1 MSAHMKKEL
10 EKLKKLIFSLG
21 TQVDENV
28 EMAARAFDLGDTSMV
43 EKVIQNDKNIDQ
55 LEVEVEEACL
65 KALALYQ
72 PVAIDLRFIVAV
84 LKMTNDLERMSDLAA
99 GVAKNALIYNDR
111 KEQNI
116 ASISLSP
123 MSELV
128 TSIVRKS
135 IDSLL
140 QLDSDLAR
148 EVTQEDQV
156 IDEMKREMKANII
169 KAINQDPAKTEPLVA
184 LLMASNRLER
194 IGDHATNIAEDVIY
208 MVEAEIVRH
217 QDLDKKTVQLIVR
230 LTYFLNYASSN
241 NQVDRYRSP
250 VSHTIVTISL
260 PSFSGRFACSTAAY
274 TLPPAEIPQRIPSS
288 FAN

>member
-1 MSAHMKKEL
+1 MSVHMKKEL
-10 EKLKKLIFSLG
+10 DKLKKLIFALG

-28 EMAARAFDLGDTSMV
+28 ELAAQAFDKGDNALV
-43 EKVIQNDKNIDQ
+43 EKVIQSDKNVDQ

-99 GVAKNALIYNDR
+99 GVAKNAILYNKR
-111 KEQNI
+111 KNT
-116 ASISLSP
+116 ALSISLNPISD
-123 MSELV
+123 LV
-128 TSIVRKS
+128 TSIVRKC

-140 QLDSDLAR
+140 QLDAELAR
-148 EVTQEDQV
+148 EVTQDDQE
-156 IDEMKREMKANII
+156 IDSMKKDI
-169 KAINQDPAKTEPLVA
+169 KTKIQDAISKEPSETESLIA

-217 QDLDKKTVQLIVR
+217 QDL
-230 LTYFLNYASSN
+230 
-241 NQVDRYRSP
+241 
-250 VSHTIVTISL
+250 
-260 PSFSGRFACSTAAY
+260 G
-274 TLPPAEIPQRIPSS
+274 
-288 FAN
+288 

>member
-1 MSAHMKKEL
+1 MSVHMKKEL
-10 EKLKKLIFSLG
+10 DNLKKLIFALG

-28 EMAARAFDLGDTSMV
+28 ELAAQAFDKGDNALV
-43 EKVIQNDKNIDQ
+43 EKVIQSDKNVDQ

-99 GVAKNALIYNDR
+99 GVAKNAILYNKR
-111 KEQNI
+111 KNT
-116 ASISLSP
+116 ALSISLNPLSD
-123 MSELV
+123 LV
-128 TSIVRKS
+128 TSIVRKC

-140 QLDSDLAR
+140 QLDAELAR
-148 EVTQEDQV
+148 EVTQDDQE
-156 IDEMKREMKANII
+156 IDSMKKDI
-169 KAINQDPAKTEPLVA
+169 KTKIQDAISKEPSETESLIA

-217 QDLDKKTVQLIVR
+217 QDL
-230 LTYFLNYASSN
+230 
-241 NQVDRYRSP
+241 
-250 VSHTIVTISL
+250 
-260 PSFSGRFACSTAAY
+260 G
-274 TLPPAEIPQRIPSS
+274 
-288 FAN
+288 

>member
-1 MSAHMKKEL
+1 MKKEL

-28 EMAARAFDLGDTSMV
+28 EMAARAFDLGDISIV
-43 EKVIQNDKNIDQ
+43 EKVIQTDKNIDQ

-99 GVAKNALIYNDR
+99 GVAKNAIIYNDR
-111 KEQNI
+111 KERKNI

-148 EVTQEDQV
+148 EVTQDDQV
-156 IDEMKREMKANII
+156 IDEMKTEIKANILD
-169 KAINQDPAKTEPLVA
+169 AINQDPKQTEPLVA

-217 QDLDKKTVQLIVR
+217 QDL
-230 LTYFLNYASSN
+230 
-241 NQVDRYRSP
+241 
-250 VSHTIVTISL
+250 
-260 PSFSGRFACSTAAY
+260 G
-274 TLPPAEIPQRIPSS
+274 
-288 FAN
+288 

>member
-1 MSAHMKKEL
+1 MKKEL
-10 EKLKKLIFSLG
+10 DKLKKLIFALG

-28 EMAARAFDLGDTSMV
+28 ELAAQAFDKGDNALV
-43 EKVIQNDKNIDQ
+43 EKVIQSDKNVDQ

-99 GVAKNALIYNDR
+99 GVAKNAILYNKR
-111 KEQNI
+111 KDT
-116 ASISLSP
+116 ALSISLNPLSD
-123 MSELV
+123 LV
-128 TSIVRKS
+128 TSIVRKC

-140 QLDSDLAR
+140 QLDAELAR
-148 EVTQEDQV
+148 EVTQDDQE
-156 IDEMKREMKANII
+156 IDSMKKDI
-169 KAINQDPAKTEPLVA
+169 KTRIQDAISKEPSETESLIA

-217 QDLDKKTVQLIVR
+217 QDL
-230 LTYFLNYASSN
+230 
-241 NQVDRYRSP
+241 
-250 VSHTIVTISL
+250 
-260 PSFSGRFACSTAAY
+260 G
-274 TLPPAEIPQRIPSS
+274 
-288 FAN
+288 

>member
-1 MSAHMKKEL
+1 MSVHMKKEL
-10 EKLKKLIFSLG
+10 DKLKKLIFALG

-28 EMAARAFDLGDTSMV
+28 ELAAQAFDNGDNALV
-43 EKVIQNDKNIDQ
+43 EKVIQSDKNVDQ

-99 GVAKNALIYNDR
+99 GVAKNAILYNKR
-111 KEQNI
+111 KDT
-116 ASISLSP
+116 ALSISLNPLSD
-123 MSELV
+123 LV
-128 TSIVRKS
+128 TSIVRKC

-140 QLDSDLAR
+140 QLDAELAR
-148 EVTQEDQV
+148 EVTQDDQE
-156 IDEMKREMKANII
+156 IDSMKKDI
-169 KAINQDPAKTEPLVA
+169 KTRIQDAISKEPSETESLIA

-217 QDLDKKTVQLIVR
+217 QDL
-230 LTYFLNYASSN
+230 
-241 NQVDRYRSP
+241 
-250 VSHTIVTISL
+250 
-260 PSFSGRFACSTAAY
+260 G
-274 TLPPAEIPQRIPSS
+274 
-288 FAN
+288 

>member
-1 MSAHMKKEL
+1 MSVHMKKEL
-10 EKLKKLIFSLG
+10 DKLKKLIFALG

-28 EMAARAFDLGDTSMV
+28 ELAAQAFDKGDNALV
-43 EKVIQNDKNIDQ
+43 EKVIQSDKNVDQ

-99 GVAKNALIYNDR
+99 GVAKNAILYNKR
-111 KEQNI
+111 KDT
-116 ASISLSP
+116 ALSISLNPLSD
-123 MSELV
+123 LV
-128 TSIVRKS
+128 TSIVRKC

-140 QLDSDLAR
+140 QLDAELAR
-148 EVTQEDQV
+148 EVTQDDQE
-156 IDEMKREMKANII
+156 IDNMKKDI
-169 KAINQDPAKTEPLVA
+169 KTKIQDAIFKEPSETESLIA

-217 QDLDKKTVQLIVR
+217 QDL
-230 LTYFLNYASSN
+230 
-241 NQVDRYRSP
+241 
-250 VSHTIVTISL
+250 
-260 PSFSGRFACSTAAY
+260 G
-274 TLPPAEIPQRIPSS
+274 
-288 FAN
+288 

>member
-1 MSAHMKKEL
+1 MSVHMKKEL
-10 EKLKKLIFSLG
+10 DKLKKLIFALG

-28 EMAARAFDLGDTSMV
+28 ELAAQAFDKGDNALV
-43 EKVIQNDKNIDQ
+43 EKVIQSDKNVDQ

-99 GVAKNALIYNDR
+99 GVAKNAILYNKR
-111 KEQNI
+111 KDT
-116 ASISLSP
+116 ALSISLNPLSD
-123 MSELV
+123 LV
-128 TSIVRKS
+128 TSIVRKC

-140 QLDSDLAR
+140 QLDAELAR
-148 EVTQEDQV
+148 EVTQDDQE
-156 IDEMKREMKANII
+156 IDNMKKDI
-169 KAINQDPAKTEPLVA
+169 KTKIQDAISKEPSETESLIA

-217 QDLDKKTVQLIVR
+217 QDL
-230 LTYFLNYASSN
+230 
-241 NQVDRYRSP
+241 
-250 VSHTIVTISL
+250 
-260 PSFSGRFACSTAAY
+260 G
-274 TLPPAEIPQRIPSS
+274 
-288 FAN
+288 

>member
-1 MSAHMKKEL
+1 MKKEL
-10 EKLKKLIFSLG
+10 DKLKKLIFALG

-28 EMAARAFDLGDTSMV
+28 ELAAQAFDKGDNALV
-43 EKVIQNDKNIDQ
+43 EKVIQSDKNVDQ

-99 GVAKNALIYNDR
+99 GVAKNAILYNKR
-111 KEQNI
+111 KNT
-116 ASISLSP
+116 ALSISLNPLSD
-123 MSELV
+123 LV
-128 TSIVRKS
+128 TSIVRKC

-140 QLDSDLAR
+140 QLDAELAR
-148 EVTQEDQV
+148 EVTQDDQE
-156 IDEMKREMKANII
+156 IDSMKKDI
-169 KAINQDPAKTEPLVA
+169 KTKIQDAISKEPSETESLIA

-217 QDLDKKTVQLIVR
+217 QDL
-230 LTYFLNYASSN
+230 
-241 NQVDRYRSP
+241 
-250 VSHTIVTISL
+250 
-260 PSFSGRFACSTAAY
+260 G
-274 TLPPAEIPQRIPSS
+274 
-288 FAN
+288 

>member
-1 MSAHMKKEL
+1 MSVHMKKEL
-10 EKLKKLIFSLG
+10 DKLKKLIFSLG

-28 EMAARAFDLGDTSMV
+28 ELAAQAFDKGDNALV
-43 EKVIQNDKNIDQ
+43 EKVIQSDKNVDQ

-99 GVAKNALIYNDR
+99 GVAKNAILYNKR
-111 KEQNI
+111 KNT
-116 ASISLSP
+116 ALSISLNPLSD
-123 MSELV
+123 LV
-128 TSIVRKS
+128 TSIVRKC

-140 QLDSDLAR
+140 QLDAELAR
-148 EVTQEDQV
+148 EVTQDDQE
-156 IDEMKREMKANII
+156 IDSMKKDI
-169 KAINQDPAKTEPLVA
+169 KTKIQDAISKEPSETESLIA

-217 QDLDKKTVQLIVR
+217 QDL
-230 LTYFLNYASSN
+230 
-241 NQVDRYRSP
+241 
-250 VSHTIVTISL
+250 
-260 PSFSGRFACSTAAY
+260 G
-274 TLPPAEIPQRIPSS
+274 
-288 FAN
+288 

>member
-1 MSAHMKKEL
+1 MSVHMKKEL
-10 EKLKKLIFSLG
+10 DKLKKLIFALG

-28 EMAARAFDLGDTSMV
+28 ELAAQAFDKGDNALV
-43 EKVIQNDKNIDQ
+43 EKVIQSDKNVDQ

-99 GVAKNALIYNDR
+99 GVAKNAILYNKR
-111 KEQNI
+111 KDT
-116 ASISLSP
+116 ALSISLNPLSD
-123 MSELV
+123 LV
-128 TSIVRKS
+128 TSIVRKC

-140 QLDSDLAR
+140 QLDAELAR
-148 EVTQEDQV
+148 EVTQDDQE
-156 IDEMKREMKANII
+156 IDSMKKDMKTKIQD
-169 KAINQDPAKTEPLVA
+169 AISKEPSETESLIA

-217 QDLDKKTVQLIVR
+217 QDL
-230 LTYFLNYASSN
+230 
-241 NQVDRYRSP
+241 
-250 VSHTIVTISL
+250 
-260 PSFSGRFACSTAAY
+260 G
-274 TLPPAEIPQRIPSS
+274 
-288 FAN
+288 

>member
-1 MSAHMKKEL
+1 MSVHMKKEL
-10 EKLKKLIFSLG
+10 DKLKKLIFALG

-28 EMAARAFDLGDTSMV
+28 ELAAQAFDKGDNALV
-43 EKVIQNDKNIDQ
+43 EKVIQSDKNVDQ

-99 GVAKNALIYNDR
+99 GVAKNAILYNKR
-111 KEQNI
+111 KDN
-116 ASISLSP
+116 ALSISLNPLSD
-123 MSELV
+123 LV
-128 TSIVRKS
+128 TSIVRKC

-140 QLDSDLAR
+140 QLDAELAR
-148 EVTQEDQV
+148 EVTQDDQE
-156 IDEMKREMKANII
+156 IDSMKKDI
-169 KAINQDPAKTEPLVA
+169 KTRIQDAISKEPSETESLIA

-217 QDLDKKTVQLIVR
+217 QDL
-230 LTYFLNYASSN
+230 
-241 NQVDRYRSP
+241 
-250 VSHTIVTISL
+250 
-260 PSFSGRFACSTAAY
+260 G
-274 TLPPAEIPQRIPSS
+274 
-288 FAN
+288 

>member
-1 MSAHMKKEL
+1 MKKEL
-10 EKLKKLIFSLG
+10 DKLKKLIFALG

-28 EMAARAFDLGDTSMV
+28 ELAAQAFDKGDNALV
-43 EKVIQNDKNIDQ
+43 EKVIQSDKNVDQ

-99 GVAKNALIYNDR
+99 GVAKNAILYNKR
-111 KEQNI
+111 KDT
-116 ASISLSP
+116 ALSISLNPLSD
-123 MSELV
+123 LV
-128 TSIVRKS
+128 TSIVRKC

-140 QLDSDLAR
+140 QLDAELAR
-148 EVTQEDQV
+148 EVTQDDQE
-156 IDEMKREMKANII
+156 IDSMKKDI
-169 KAINQDPAKTEPLVA
+169 KTKIQDAISKEPSETESLIA

-217 QDLDKKTVQLIVR
+217 QDL
-230 LTYFLNYASSN
+230 
-241 NQVDRYRSP
+241 
-250 VSHTIVTISL
+250 
-260 PSFSGRFACSTAAY
+260 G
-274 TLPPAEIPQRIPSS
+274 
-288 FAN
+288 

>member
-28 EMAARAFDLGDTSMV
+28 EMAAHAFDLGDISIV
-43 EKVIQNDKNIDQ
+43 EKVIQTDKNIDQ

-99 GVAKNALIYNDR
+99 GVAKNAIIYNDR
-111 KEQNI
+111 KERKNI

-148 EVTQEDQV
+148 EVTQDDQV
-156 IDEMKREMKANII
+156 IDEMKTEIKANILH
-169 KAINQDPAKTEPLVA
+169 AINQDPKQTEPLVA

-217 QDLDKKTVQLIVR
+217 QDL
-230 LTYFLNYASSN
+230 
-241 NQVDRYRSP
+241 
-250 VSHTIVTISL
+250 
-260 PSFSGRFACSTAAY
+260 G
-274 TLPPAEIPQRIPSS
+274 
-288 FAN
+288 

>member
-1 MSAHMKKEL
+1 MSVHMKKEL
-10 EKLKKLIFSLG
+10 DKLKKLIFALG

-28 EMAARAFDLGDTSMV
+28 ELAAQAFDKGDNALV
-43 EKVIQNDKNIDQ
+43 EKVIQSDKNVDQ

-99 GVAKNALIYNDR
+99 GVAKNAILYNKR
-111 KEQNI
+111 KNT
-116 ASISLSP
+116 ALSISLNPLSD
-123 MSELV
+123 LV
-128 TSIVRKS
+128 TSIVRKC

-140 QLDSDLAR
+140 QLDAELAR
-148 EVTQEDQV
+148 EVTQDDQE
-156 IDEMKREMKANII
+156 IDNMKKDI
-169 KAINQDPAKTEPLVA
+169 KTKIQDAISKEPSETESLIA

-217 QDLDKKTVQLIVR
+217 QDL
-230 LTYFLNYASSN
+230 
-241 NQVDRYRSP
+241 
-250 VSHTIVTISL
+250 
-260 PSFSGRFACSTAAY
+260 G
-274 TLPPAEIPQRIPSS
+274 
-288 FAN
+288 

>member
-1 MSAHMKKEL
+1 MSVHMKKEL
-10 EKLKKLIFSLG
+10 DKLKKLIFALG

-28 EMAARAFDLGDTSMV
+28 ELAAQAFDKGDNALV
-43 EKVIQNDKNIDQ
+43 EKVIQSDKNVDQ

-99 GVAKNALIYNDR
+99 GVAKNAILYNKR
-111 KEQNI
+111 KDT
-116 ASISLSP
+116 ALSISLNPLSD
-123 MSELV
+123 LV
-128 TSIVRKS
+128 TSIVRKC

-140 QLDSDLAR
+140 QLDAELAR
-148 EVTQEDQV
+148 EVTQDDQE
-156 IDEMKREMKANII
+156 IDSMKKDI
-169 KAINQDPAKTEPLVA
+169 KTKIQDAISKEPSETESLIA

-217 QDLDKKTVQLIVR
+217 QDL
-230 LTYFLNYASSN
+230 
-241 NQVDRYRSP
+241 
-250 VSHTIVTISL
+250 
-260 PSFSGRFACSTAAY
+260 G
-274 TLPPAEIPQRIPSS
+274 
-288 FAN
+288 

>member
-1 MSAHMKKEL
+1 MSVHMKKEL
-10 EKLKKLIFSLG
+10 DKLKKLIFALG

-28 EMAARAFDLGDTSMV
+28 GLAAQAFDKGDNALV
-43 EKVIQNDKNIDQ
+43 EKVIQSDKNVDQ

-99 GVAKNALIYNDR
+99 GVAKNAILYNKR
-111 KEQNI
+111 KDT
-116 ASISLSP
+116 ALSISLNPLSD
-123 MSELV
+123 LV
-128 TSIVRKS
+128 TSIVRKC

-140 QLDSDLAR
+140 QLDAELAR
-148 EVTQEDQV
+148 EVTQDDQE
-156 IDEMKREMKANII
+156 IDSMKKDI
-169 KAINQDPAKTEPLVA
+169 KTKIQDAISKEPSETESLIA

-217 QDLDKKTVQLIVR
+217 QDL
-230 LTYFLNYASSN
+230 
-241 NQVDRYRSP
+241 
-250 VSHTIVTISL
+250 
-260 PSFSGRFACSTAAY
+260 G
-274 TLPPAEIPQRIPSS
+274 
-288 FAN
+288 

>member
-1 MSAHMKKEL
+1 MSVHMKKEL
-10 EKLKKLIFSLG
+10 DKLKKLIFALG

-28 EMAARAFDLGDTSMV
+28 ELAAQAFDKGDNALV
-43 EKVIQNDKNIDQ
+43 EKVIQSDKNVDQ

-99 GVAKNALIYNDR
+99 GVAKNAILYNKR
-111 KEQNI
+111 KDT
-116 ASISLSP
+116 ALSISLNPLSD
-123 MSELV
+123 LV
-128 TSIVRKS
+128 TSIVRKC

-140 QLDSDLAR
+140 QLDAELAR
-148 EVTQEDQV
+148 EVTQDDQE
-156 IDEMKREMKANII
+156 IDSMKKDI
-169 KAINQDPAKTEPLVA
+169 KTRIQDAISKEPSETESLIA

-217 QDLDKKTVQLIVR
+217 QDL
-230 LTYFLNYASSN
+230 
-241 NQVDRYRSP
+241 
-250 VSHTIVTISL
+250 
-260 PSFSGRFACSTAAY
+260 G
-274 TLPPAEIPQRIPSS
+274 
-288 FAN
+288 

>member
-1 MSAHMKKEL
+1 MSVHMKKEL
-10 EKLKKLIFSLG
+10 DKLKKLIFALG

-28 EMAARAFDLGDTSMV
+28 ELAAQAFDKGDNALV
-43 EKVIQNDKNIDQ
+43 EKVIQSDKNVDQ

-99 GVAKNALIYNDR
+99 GVAKNAILYNKR
-111 KEQNI
+111 KNT
-116 ASISLSP
+116 ALSISLNPLSD
-123 MSELV
+123 LV
-128 TSIVRKS
+128 TSIVRKC

-140 QLDSDLAR
+140 QLDAELAR
-148 EVTQEDQV
+148 EVTQDDQE
-156 IDEMKREMKANII
+156 IDSMKKDI
-169 KAINQDPAKTEPLVA
+169 KTKIQDAISKEPSETESLIA

-217 QDLDKKTVQLIVR
+217 QDL
-230 LTYFLNYASSN
+230 
-241 NQVDRYRSP
+241 
-250 VSHTIVTISL
+250 
-260 PSFSGRFACSTAAY
+260 G
-274 TLPPAEIPQRIPSS
+274 
-288 FAN
+288 